1 MAPPPIHSAAFDGR
15 LAEVNRLLEEDPRLL
30 NARDDDRCT
39 PLIHAACQGHD
50 AVVTRL
56 LQLGADVDARNES
69 GDTVAH
75 LACYYNKASTLALLL
90 DAGASINAR
99 AEGGHT
105 LLMAAALIGATTC
118 LRLLLARGGP
128 ALELDAQMNDEW
140 TALHLMPYWA
150 TPECVRMLLAAG
162 ADPTIRSHLGKT
174 PLDLVRQGQWEA
186 EQWEAEQWESEV
198 RKKQAAS
205 RVALLEAVMVCEP
218 ECPRLLLKARA
229 LLDTAR
235 TIHHIQ
241 SGGDD
246 GQRRQGDAAP
256 LRKRTRAESHRKAL
270 AATPAYLKGRVKDG
284 EELPRVVVVEEEDEE
299 EDDEKLLGCLQY
311 ALGLKGGGAVHE
323 EGEGPPPQG
332 MVWEVFVE
340 LCELLA
346 PKWAR
351 KDM

>member
-1 MAPPPIHSAAFDGR
+1 MASIH
-15 LAEVNRLLEEDPRLL
+15 LAVFEGLLDVVNRLLEEDPGLL
-30 NARDDDRCT
+30 NARDDHGYT
-39 PLIHAACQGHD
+39 PLMYAALRGHD
-50 AVVTRL
+50 AVVARL
-56 LQLGADVDARNES
+56 LQLGADVHARTGHGYTAGHE
-69 GDTVAH
+69 
-75 LACYYNKASTLALLL
+75 ACHANKASTLALLL

-99 AEGGHT
+99 TELGGT
-105 LLMAAALIGATTC
+105 LLMVVALGGATDC

-246 GQRRQGDAAP
+246 GQRRQEADAAP

-270 AATPAYLKGRVKDG
+270 AAAPAYLKGRVVEGRELQRVESVEVVGG
-284 EELPRVVVVEEEDEE
+284 EEG
-299 EDDEKLLGCLQY
+299 EKLLGCLKY
-311 ALGLKGGGAVHE
+311 ALGLEGGGGWR
-323 EGEGPPPQG
+323 EGEGSPPQG